1 MKKIYISILLSLLIC
16 LQAVAQNT
24 GKLVTL
30 KQQKSLKK
38 LASVYQSSASQNK
51 KIAYQLAKQYNLDTL
66 TISKDGTVRLLQGID
81 GLGRLKYL
89 KTFNNTTSAATTR
102 TNSLY
107 QNGSLGVNIYGSGNN
122 MTGKL
127 AIWDG
132 GKLLN
137 THQELTG
144 RIINVDDATEPS
156 LHATHVAGTMIAK
169 GISANARGMAWGI
182 KSLLAYDFDND
193 LPEMAIAAPNLLVSN
208 HSYGGAAGWYYNSDV
223 NPERWE
229 WEGIIGQPEDYK
241 FGFYDED
248 TRKWDQIC
256 YNAPYYLPVQAAGN
270 SRTDN
275 GPDVGEPYWGY
286 KQGANELTL
295 IGNRPSGISDNDGF
309 DILTTTASAKNSLTV
324 GAINGVITGVNQPSD
339 IQMSTFSSWG
349 PTDDGRIKPDLVA
362 AGVSVRSSSNTSTT
376 AYSTSSGT
384 SMAAPNVSGS
394 LILLQEY
401 YAQLNAGNFMQSA
414 TLKGVALHTTNEAG
428 TSPGPDYKYGWGLL
442 NIEKAANVIKSN
454 GTKAVIKEL
463 NLPQS
468 GVFSQSFVSSGLEDV
483 KATICWL
490 DPPGSIS
497 PYGTLNSRSPKLV
510 NDLDLVI
517 QKGNIAYQSWK
528 LDANN
533 PANAATK
540 GNNMV
545 DNIEQVSTNEN
556 TEGQTYTFKVSHKGQ
571 LFSGSQNYALIITG
585 IKIEPLPIQLT
596 NFTVQKINKGCLLKW
611 ETLSEKNGK
620 RFEIQRSSNGI
631 DFITIAT
638 KALAGN
644 STTKINYN
652 HTDANPNVG
661 LNYYKIITVDKDGSQ
676 QTSPI
681 LTISFNLVNNNF
693 VTVYPNPAKDELNVN
708 WDSTNNNAT
717 RILLFDISGKKIKVI
732 DNIKINNSKINV
744 SHLPNGIYLLE
755 LQNNTTGKSLGFTKF
770 IKE

>member
-1 MKKIYISILLSLLIC
+1 MKKIYTAILLSLLIT

-24 GKLVTL
+24 GKLVTV

-89 KTFNNTTSAATTR
+89 KTFNNATSAVTTR

-107 QNGSLGVNIYGSGNN
+107 QNGSLGVNINGSGNN

-144 RIINVDDATEPS
+144 RTINVDGAFEAS
-156 LHATHVAGTMIAK
+156 MHATHVAGTMIAT
-169 GISANARGMAWGI
+169 GINTNARGMAWGI

-193 LPEMAIAAPNLLVSN
+193 LPEMATAASNLLVSN
-208 HSYGGAAGWYYNSDV
+208 HSYGSVAGWYYNSDV
-223 NPERWE
+223 YPERWE
-229 WEGIIGQPEDYK
+229 WEGIFGQPEDYK

-270 SRTDN
+270 SRSDN
-275 GPDVGEPYWGY
+275 GPNIGEPYWGY

-295 IGNRPSGISDNDGF
+295 IGNRPSDISDNDSF
-309 DILTTTASAKNSLTV
+309 DILTPTATAKNSLTV
-324 GAINGVITGVNQPSD
+324 GAIIGVLTGVKQPSD
-339 IQMSTFSSWG
+339 IQMSTFSCWG

-362 AGVSVRSSSNTSTT
+362 AGVSVRSTSNTSST
-376 AYSTSSGT
+376 AYTTISGT

-394 LILLQEY
+394 LLLLQEY
-401 YAQLNAGNFMQSA
+401 YAKLNAGNFMLSA
-414 TLKGVALHTTNEAG
+414 TLKGLALHTTDEAG

-442 NIEKAANVIKSN
+442 NIEKAANVIKNN
-454 GTKAVIKEL
+454 GTKAVIQQL

-468 GVFSQSFVSSGLEDV
+468 GVLSQSFVSSGLEDV

-497 PYGTLNSRSPKLV
+497 PYGILNSRNPKLV

-517 QKGNIAYQSWK
+517 LKGNIVYQPWK
-528 LDANN
+528 LDANYPAN
-533 PANAATK
+533 PAIK

-556 TEGQTYTFKVSHKGQ
+556 TAGQTYTFKISHKGQ
-571 LFSGSQNYALIITG
+571 LFSGSQKYALIISG

-596 NFTVQKINKGCLLKW
+596 NFTVQKQNKGCLLKW
-611 ETLSEKNGK
+611 ETLSEKNGD

-631 DFITIAT
+631 DFKTIAT
-638 KALAGN
+638 KASAGN
-644 STTKINYN
+644 SSTIINYN

-681 LTISFNLVNNNF
+681 LTISFDLVSNNL
-693 VTVYPNPAKDELNVN
+693 VTVYPNPAKDELNVYWN
-708 WDSTNNNAT
+708 STNNQAV
-717 RILLFDISGKKIKVI
+717 RFLLFDISGKKIKLFDYVKSNNTKI
-732 DNIKINNSKINV
+732 DV
-744 SHLPNGIYLLE
+744 SNLNNGIYLLE
-755 LQNNTTGKSLGFTKF
+755 IQNNATGKSLGLTKF